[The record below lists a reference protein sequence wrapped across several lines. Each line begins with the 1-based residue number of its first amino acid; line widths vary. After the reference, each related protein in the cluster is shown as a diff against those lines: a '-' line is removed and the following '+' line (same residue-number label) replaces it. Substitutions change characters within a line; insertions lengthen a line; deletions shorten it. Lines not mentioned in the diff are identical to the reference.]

1 MVFLSSTLLHLVS
14 IISSSTHVP
23 ANGII
28 LFLFMA
34 EYYSIVYIY
43 HFFLILSSV
52 DGHLGGFCVLAI
64 VNNATMNVEVH
75 VSFSRKVLSPAVGLL
90 DHMVVL
96 FLVF

>member
-1 MVFLSSTLLHLVS
+1 MRVSRSILVA
-14 IISSSTHVP
+14 

-64 VNNATMNVEVH
+64 VNSATVNIGVH
-75 VSFSRKVLSPAVGLL
+75 V
-90 DHMVVL
+90 L
-96 FLVF
+96 FQ